1 MSGPNRKSQA
11 FLAGVAFLAFAIPI
25 RQSFGQGMV
34 SAMGGYIH
42 HTEGEVFL
50 ADRPIHP
57 KPTEFLLV
65 LDGQRLRTGDGRAE
79 VMLTPGGFLRLGHNS
94 EIEMI
99 AAGLG
104 RSRLRVTQGS
114 AIVHMLSI
122 FEKDSVAVL
131 AGDGEVQFPRP
142 GLYRVN
148 AGDPEPELKVF
159 NGKAVV
165 LSGDQKRDLKGKQVL
180 ALSHAGDAEI
190 EKFNPK
196 EKDPLDEWNETRA
209 EALGKIA
216 RDSRKNGEGMDP
228 LYREWLEL
236 TMRKPMPTYSPRA
249 PESRSPQPS
258 QQSGGKSS
266 PRGR

>member
-1 MSGPNRKSQA
+1 MQRPSAKSRA
-11 FLAGVAFLAFAIPI
+11 LPAALALLAFAAFLP
-25 RQSFGQGMV
+25 QSFGQSIV

-50 ADRPIHP
+50 ADRPIAP
-57 KPTEFLLV
+57 KPAEFLLV
-65 LDGQRLRTGDGRAE
+65 MDGQRLRTAEGRAE
-79 VMLTPGGFLRLGHNS
+79 VMLTPGGFLRLGRNS

-99 AAGLG
+99 SAGLG

-165 LSGDQKRDLKGKQVL
+165 LSGDQRRDLKGKQVL
-180 ALSHAGDAEI
+180 ALSHAADAEV

-209 EALGKIA
+209 EALGEIA
-216 RDSRKNGEGMDP
+216 RGSRKNAEGMDP
-228 LYREWLEL
+228 LYREWLEM
-236 TMRKPMPTYSPRA
+236 TMRRPTPAHTPRMP
-249 PESRSPQPS
+249 ENRSPQPR
-258 QQSGGKSS
+258 QQPSANSS